1 MHRNTARRLE
11 AVALPER
18 AIGAAWDADRGV
30 FRLHRRP
37 ILSAGPKGFVA
48 MGLPG
53 LADQLPPRRSGFE
66 VRAAERRRRPS
77 DGGSVPHLALIC
89 AGLAVIV
96 AAIALGIR

>member
-1 MHRNTARRLE
+1 MHRNTARRLD

-18 AIGAAWDADRGV
+18 AIEGAWDADRGV
-30 FRLHRRP
+30 FRLYRRP
-37 ILSAGPKGFVA
+37 ILSAGPKGAVA

-66 VRAAERRRRPS
+66 VGAAQRRRRPA
-77 DGGSVPHLALIC
+77 DHGPVPHLALIC
-89 AGLAVIV
+89 AGLAVLV